1 MEMFAART
9 VMGEILKRMY
19 GGMMDACKQPDKII
33 AKLKEGSIQSAM
45 LNTRA
50 ILVQPGVTSPRQVED
65 VLVASSRAP
74 IWNPRPYATIGHCP
88 KKAENG

>member
-1 MEMFAART
+1 MFAART

-19 GGMMDACKQPDKII
+19 GGMMGRLQASRQDYREAKIR
-33 AKLKEGSIQSAM
+33 GSIQSAM
-45 LNTRA
+45 LNSRA